1 MGIFAQPSAFADEYY
16 YCSTTTQRCHTTQ
29 NRANKP
35 LTSGPVLSDAGALH
49 ASHGEPHAHMAP
61 VERKTTCLRPH
72 LPTAPALT
80 KLNCLADDVACAWV
94 LHKSPPVRP
103 SERGERASCGGA
115 RVSTYLSRGARR
127 SLPSAFVC
135 MYVRSFVGH
144 PHHGA
149 LGSCHARAAS
159 VLVVRSTTHAA
170 YSSGQWTPSLQDE
183 QPRSPRAA
191 RGTGSAAGLSEPLR
205 RRRTCRSACS
215 RRPITSSTFTVFE
228 MTADDVGM
236 LRAAEA
242 EACMIRRTT
251 AAHEPTDF

>member
-80 KLNCLADDVACAWV
+80 KLNCLADDVACAWA

-159 VLVVRSTTHAA
+159 VLVVRTLPIPLDSGHRACRTSSRARRVLHAA
-170 YSSGQWTPSLQDE
+170 QAQQRACRNLCGGGAPAGRRAPGARSRPAPSQC
-183 QPRSPRAA
+183 
-191 RGTGSAAGLSEPLR
+191 LR
-205 RRRTCRSACS
+205 
-215 RRPITSSTFTVFE
+215 
-228 MTADDVGM
+228 
-236 LRAAEA
+236 
-242 EACMIRRTT
+242 
-251 AAHEPTDF
+251 